1 MTRRRKVT
9 EEEESWSVSRLVV
22 LEIGEKEWSALRLV
36 IEEFEWSVS
45 RLVVMVIEE
54 VTDWSGNMRE
64 LV

>member
-1 MTRRRKVT
+1 M
-9 EEEESWSVSRLVV
+9 
-22 LEIGEKEWSALRLV
+22 IGEKEWSALRLV

-45 RLVVMVIEE
+45 RLVLMVIEE